1 MFSKHFNF
9 CQRWPLWGFENCPAT
24 ITPTYPILLFVKLC
38 LDKKAIENRNLSTKW
53 LFAKKETFL
62 YPHKTNSTIDV
73 LNFTRN
79 RCIAFN
85 SKSRSFQW
93 CQMNNGRKKNH
104 FLIKLNH
111 ISHFKSSISNF
122 KLTPFVIIYVFSCA
136 HPLSF
141 CFSVY
146 C

>member
-9 CQRWPLWGFENCPAT
+9 CQRWPLWGFENCPDSNPNLPYT
-24 ITPTYPILLFVKLC
+24 SFRKTLSRQKSYWKQKSFYQMTFCKKRNFFIPTQNKF
-38 LDKKAIENRNLSTKW
+38 
-53 LFAKKETFL
+53 
-62 YPHKTNSTIDV
+62 H
-73 LNFTRN
+73 N
-79 RCIAFN
+79 RCIEFHE
-85 SKSRSFQW
+85 KQMHCIQFKVKVFPMMPDEQW
-93 CQMNNGRKKNH
+93 EKKNH